1 MASTR
6 TIITLPEADK
16 HWLEAYSKVH
26 KISVAEA
33 IRQGIQTLKNSET
46 EQTYRQLV
54 MKTMGLWEKGDGLDY
69 QEKIRSEWPS

>member
-16 HWLEAYSKVH
+16 DWLKAYSKVH

-33 IRQGIQTLKNSET
+33 IRQGIKVLKNIET

-54 MKTMGLWEKGDGLDY
+54 MKTEGLWQKGDGLDY
-69 QEKIRSEWPS
+69 QEKIRSEWHA

>member
-6 TIITLPEADK
+6 TIITLPEEDK
-16 HWLEAYSKVH
+16 HWLEAYSNVH

-33 IRQGIQTLKNSET
+33 IRQGIQTLKNSKT

-54 MKTMGLWEKGDGLDY
+54 MKTVGLWKKGDGLEY
-69 QEKIRSEWPS
+69 QEKIRSEWHS